1 MKGFLS
7 ALLST
12 LLLVLGVGAT
22 VPAFAAAPVE
32 VVGLFKDR
40 AVIRTA
46 RGDSMIR
53 VGETSDSG
61 VTLVSADAHG
71 ALVRYRGD
79 EYRLALSN
87 RVGSQFHK
95 VERTQI
101 SISPDSLGQYRI
113 RGSINNRFV
122 DFLVDTGAS
131 VVALSAREADG
142 LGLDYLDGTK
152 GSVQTAQGVANSYFV
167 MLDEVVVGGITAH
180 NVQAAVIEG
189 AYPVE
194 ILLGM
199 SFLRQVALHEQ
210 GGVLTLTAKY

>member
-1 MKGFLS
+1 MKGFLTARLS
-7 ALLST
+7 A
-12 LLLVLGVGAT
+12 LLLVLGVGTTFLAL
-22 VPAFAAAPVE
+22 AAAPVE

-46 RGDSMIR
+46 QGDSMIR
-53 VGETSDSG
+53 VGEISDSG

-71 ALVRYRGD
+71 ALVRYQGE

-87 RVGSQFHK
+87 RVGSKFRR
-95 VERTQI
+95 VERSQI
-101 SISPDSLGQYRI
+101 SISPDALGQYRI
-113 RGSINNRFV
+113 RGAINNRFV
-122 DFLVDTGAS
+122 NFLVDTGAS
-131 VVALSAREADG
+131 VVALSAREADA
-142 LGLDYLDGTK
+142 LGLDYLNGTK
-152 GSVQTAQGVANSYFV
+152 GSVQTAQGVAKSYFV

-199 SFLRQVALHEQ
+199 SFLRQVALNEQ

>member
-1 MKGFLS
+1 MKGFLT
-7 ALLST
+7 A
-12 LLLVLGVGAT
+12 LLLVLGAGTT
-22 VPAFAAAPVE
+22 VLAFAAAPVE

-46 RGDSMIR
+46 QGDSMIR
-53 VGETSDSG
+53 AGETSDGG

-71 ALVRYRGD
+71 ALIRYQGE

-87 RVGSQFHK
+87 RVGSKFRR
-95 VERTQI
+95 VERSQI
-101 SISPDSLGQYRI
+101 SISPDALGQYRI
-113 RGSINNRFV
+113 RGAINNRFV
-122 DFLVDTGAS
+122 NFLVDTGAS
-131 VVALSAREADG
+131 VVALSAREADA
-142 LGLDYLDGTK
+142 LGLDYLNGTK
-152 GSVQTAQGVANSYFV
+152 GSVQTAQGVAKSYFV

-199 SFLRQVALHEQ
+199 SFLRQVAMHEQ